1 MKGLKEDVEV
11 LKEDVKGLKEDVEV
25 LKEDVKG
32 LKEDVEVLKEDVKGL
47 KEDVEVLKEDVKGLK
62 EDVEVLKEDV
72 KGSEGGR
79 GSSEGR
85 CLRSENKSEKIEL
98 TQETQIL
105 PQLNT
110 IQACY
115 TSTYERYKVSVD
127 DYETMKQDIS
137 VLKNVVEQHSEKL
150 QLLGIRNEQEGD
162 DFYCITAMMN
172 SDNDIVVWY
181 IDMIASQGL
190 DTDGILYFDD
200 LYLDLVVYPNG
211 EIMVDDLMS
220 WRRRCASQT

>member
-1 MKGLKEDVEV
+1 MTDNELLLAISNMMDTKLEPVNKEIQGLKGEI
-11 LKEDVKGLKEDVEV
+11 LGIKEDVKGLKEDVEV

-72 KGSEGGR
+72 SDLKIR
-79 GSSEGR
+79 V
-85 CLRSENKSEKIEL
+85 KKIEL

-150 QLLGIRNEQEGD
+150 QLL
-162 DFYCITAMMN
+162 A
-172 SDNDIVVWY
+172 
-181 IDMIASQGL
+181 
-190 DTDGILYFDD
+190 
-200 LYLDLVVYPNG
+200 
-211 EIMVDDLMS
+211 
-220 WRRRCASQT
+220 